1 MATYYYVGGTGTWDT
16 TTKTNWAL
24 TSGGTGGFVGPPTS
38 TDNVI
43 IDTSSGTGTITCTAG
58 VCADL
63 TVTATQAIILG
74 ASASSLSV
82 FGNLTFPATGSFSAN
97 TNSWGITFA
106 STTTGKTIT
115 TNGKAFSAVT
125 FNGVGGGW
133 TLGSAL
139 TVAGAFILTNGT
151 LDTSAVGNYSITGSF
166 SSLTLGVGTKT
177 FNLNASTIGF
187 SSVNFLTNAT
197 GFTLNVGTSTIS
209 LTGTFQPNT
218 YTYYNVTFFSQTV
231 DGLRNI
237 VLTTNLNVSNI
248 LSLGASNT
256 AVRRVFVASDVIGT
270 QRTIT
275 ATTVAAINDVDF
287 RDIAFSASQTGTRLG
302 DCGGNSNITF
312 PAAKT
317 VYWAITTGVSWAST
331 TTATWATGSSSGTA
345 NVNNIPL
352 AQDTAIIDTK
362 PNSGQNITMNQA
374 WNFGTLDMSA
384 RTTALTFTWGAAPNV
399 YGNWINGTGLTYS
412 GTNTLNFVGRTTQ
425 QLTSAGVAFTNPI
438 TIAGTTACTVQLQD
452 AFTTAS
458 TQTVTLTT
466 GTFDAN
472 NYNVSTG
479 LFAYSGTGTKAIL
492 MGSGI
497 WTLTGTGTVWNTN
510 ATGTTFTRATSQI
523 NTSSASTKTFAGAG
537 LTYYNLTNT
546 GSGALTISGNNTYNN
561 LSALAGCPITFTS
574 GSTQSANSFTFVGT
588 PSAPI
593 TIAPSSTTNYTL
605 TKLGGGTVNMS
616 YVSISRC
623 TATPNTLTWYATNST
638 DGGNNTGIIFQ
649 FTATVNETG
658 SLADTQSEL
667 LSAPTTITE
676 LGNATDLE
684 SASMVAPTT
693 INELGNALDSE
704 SLSMSSLNTINELGN
719 ALDSESTLM
728 TAPTT
733 INEFGNATDAISE
746 IMSATANI
754 NETGN
759 ANDTQSENS
768 YDAVTINESGNA
780 QDTQLQLIQFNTN
793 INEIG
798 NAQDLQSLNLTA
810 YLILTESAN
819 AQDTQ
824 SALFLALL
832 TIIESGNASDLVTAQ
847 LIAQLN
853 QHESA
858 NLIDNIIAGMSAP
871 VSIAEIAN
879 SLDIESVL
887 VSVSKQITEQAQASD
902 LLSEKTYLILTIIE
916 NGNAVDVYYCTPI
929 FNSSEKVWHL
939 LPRATN
945 WNLEKRL
952 DNWDVLPRSDK
963 WNVQERK
970 DNWEASP
977 RLDYW
982 NVNE

>member
-1 MATYYYVGGTGTWDT
+1 MATRYWVGGSGTWDT
-16 TTKTNWAL
+16 TTTTNWSA
-24 TSGGTGGFVGPPTS
+24 TTGGAGGASAPTS

-74 ASASSLSV
+74 AASSTLSV
-82 FGNLTFPATGSFSAN
+82 YGNLTFPATGSF
-97 TNSWGITFA
+97 TNGSVIITFA
-106 STTTGKTIT
+106 ATTTGKTIT
-115 TNGKAFSAVT
+115 TNGVSLYSIV

-133 TLGSAL
+133 TLGSAV
-139 TVAGAFILTNGT
+139 TITAGARAAITLTNGT
-151 LDTSAVGNYSITGSF
+151 FDTSSAGNYNITGTGGGGIS
-166 SSLTLGVGTKT
+166 LGVGTKT
-177 FNLNASTIGF
+177 LNLNATTLTFNAGAIDF
-187 SSVNFLTNAT
+187 VTNAT
-197 GFTLNVGTSTIS
+197 GFTCNAGTSTVTWSTTSTNTVLSAGTIS
-209 LTGTFQPNT
+209 LYNVNIPSSSFDGLRPLLLGSNLTLTGT
-218 YTYYNVTFFSQTV
+218 
-231 DGLRNI
+231 
-237 VLTTNLNVSNI
+237 LT
-248 LSLGASNT
+248 LGASNKST
-256 AVRRVFVASDVIGT
+256 QRIFLYSNVIGT

-275 ATTVAAINDVDF
+275 ATTVATLSDVDF

-684 SASMVAPTT
+684 SASM
-693 INELGNALDSE
+693 
-704 SLSMSSLNTINELGN
+704 
-719 ALDSESTLM
+719 